1 MEVLALS
8 IMIGALGLL
17 MREVVI
23 TREEEKRVKKS
34 AKAEAKLMAE
44 LYRTNAAVIASFKA

>member
-8 IMIGALGLL
+8 IMIGFLGLL

-23 TREEEKRVKKS
+23 TREEEKRVKKE

-44 LYRTNAAVIASFKA
+44 LHRTNAAVIASFKA